1 MLREG
6 EIEVQVVRQEG
17 KELKE
22 ALRQRHSEIQE
33 ALKVGISR
41 YLKISKGFLN

>member
-1 MLREG
+1 M
-6 EIEVQVVRQEG
+6 RQEG